1 MIRKHFRLGFIFVRK
16 IFVNVYVIIF
26 HTRRGLAKDNGEK
39 HFSQTPIR
47 LYMPTQLSDNVDA
60 TETDVAPR
68 NYDTLAYYVE
78 NAEPPRKKALLEL
91 ESKKNPSTATAQSP
105 PPVNSWEIIT
115 PQVQY
120 VTVSSSAETH
130 PDPQPE
136 IPDNPQQP
144 LKLQLRNVTDLRN
157 DTIFHNMNPAE
168 ISSIPSCPHTTV
180 THTQPPLQ
188 TFKPN
193 YSPSVTN
200 LQQPYSPTMAP
211 AEMTQAEWRS
221 PASIS
226 FSYQT
231 LPDESSW
238 ANEVNTEGTG
248 PLINGATQVYM
259 ID

>member
-1 MIRKHFRLGFIFVRK
+1 MKTV
-16 IFVNVYVIIF
+16 
-26 HTRRGLAKDNGEK
+26 
-39 HFSQTPIR
+39 
-47 LYMPTQLSDNVDA
+47 
-60 TETDVAPR
+60 
-68 NYDTLAYYVE
+68 
-78 NAEPPRKKALLEL
+78 
-91 ESKKNPSTATAQSP
+91 SKQIT
-105 PPVNSWEIIT
+105 PVNSWEIVA
-115 PQVQY
+115 PEVQY

-144 LKLQLRNVTDLRN
+144 LKLQLRNVTELRN
-157 DTIFHNMNPAE
+157 DPIFHNMNPAE
-168 ISSIPSCPHTTV
+168 IPSISSCSHTTV

-188 TFKPN
+188 TFEPN

-221 PASIS
+221 PANIS

-231 LPDESSW
+231 LPDGSSW
-238 ANEVNTEGTG
+238 ANEVSTEGTG
-248 PLINGATQVYM
+248 PLINGTTQVYM